1 MRRVGSGHNLW
12 RVQCLDLGLGEAQH
26 EIRGEALCIAL
37 DSLVERL
44 GRHSV
49 ECGELGIQQHAL
61 AASGVYP
68 GARLP
73 G

>member
-1 MRRVGSGHNLW
+1 
-12 RVQCLDLGLGEAQH
+12 
-26 EIRGEALCIAL
+26 
-37 DSLVERL
+37 LVERL